1 MDYDNN
7 LRGFLMKNTEKEKD
21 TQPDYKGSVVVDG
34 VEYWLSGWIKTSK
47 QGNKFM
53 SLSVQP
59 KQQQAAKPARQAK
72 QAPQAVDT
80 SGFDDMDSDLP
91 F

>member
-7 LRGFLMKNTEKEKD
+7 MRGFLMKNTKKKKD

-34 VEYWLSGWIKTSK
+34 VEYWLSGWINTSK
-47 QGNKFM
+47 KGDKFM
-53 SLSVQP
+53 SLNLQP
-59 KQQQAAKPARQAK
+59 KEQAKPAK
-72 QAPQAVDT
+72 KAPQQVEED
-80 SGFDDMDSDLP
+80 FDDESLP

>member
-7 LRGFLMKNTEKEKD
+7 LRGVLFKNNDKQKE
-21 TQPDYKGSVVVDG
+21 THPDYKGSVMVDG
-34 VEYWLSGWIKTSK
+34 VEYWLSSWIKTSK
-47 QGNKFM
+47 KGDKFM

-59 KQQQAAKPARQAK
+59 KQQQAAKPAK

-80 SGFDDMDSDLP
+80 SGFDDDPDLP